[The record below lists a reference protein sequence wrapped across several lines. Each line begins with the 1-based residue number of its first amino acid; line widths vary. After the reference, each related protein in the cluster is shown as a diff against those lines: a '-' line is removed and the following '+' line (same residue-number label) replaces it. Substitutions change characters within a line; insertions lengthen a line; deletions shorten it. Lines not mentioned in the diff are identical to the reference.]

1 MNVIIIECGSRLRR
15 IGATQ
20 PPTVGFG
27 DEPKDAYPSPAEW
40 RLHAELPRTNM
51 TKLRTKLDGPD
62 DEAFLP
68 F

>member
-1 MNVIIIECGSRLRR
+1 MWIELKENRGR
-15 IGATQ
+15 ATTNCWLPRQ
-20 PPTVGFG
+20 S
-27 DEPKDAYPSPAEW
+27 KDPYPSPAEW
-40 RLHAELPRTNM
+40 RLHAELPRTDM